1 MRTVLVFLG
10 GYIGLFLLHIVAAA
24 QDLNLL
30 FMAVASMLVG
40 LTFLCGPV
48 LLIIEKR
55 TTKTETTSVASVRSL
70 LETGY
75 LLSLPLSVGIAYA
88 STDRVLQL
96 NAAVVALLLTTSS
109 HAVARGVLS
118 MKAATQSSEPLASST
133 PE

>member
-30 FMAVASMLVG
+30 FVAVASMLVG

-48 LLIIEKR
+48 LLFIEKR
-55 TTKTETTSVASVRSL
+55 TKKTETTSVASVRSL
-70 LETGY
+70 LKTGY

-109 HAVARGVLS
+109 HAVARWVLS

>member
-70 LETGY
+70 LKTGY

-109 HAVARGVLS
+109 HAVARWGLS
-118 MKAATQSSEPLASST
+118 MKAATQSSELLASST